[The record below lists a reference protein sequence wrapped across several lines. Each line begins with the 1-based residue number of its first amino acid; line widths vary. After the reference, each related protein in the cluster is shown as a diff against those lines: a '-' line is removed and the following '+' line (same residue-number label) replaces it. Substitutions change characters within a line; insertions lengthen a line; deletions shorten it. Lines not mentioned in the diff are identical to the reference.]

1 MAHVYLSADAHGCPP
16 WQHCVGVC
24 ISWTYWSQR
33 ISAAFLFFQS
43 DPLRLN
49 AALSLSLPLRLY
61 LSRSERKRDRNTWT
75 RVRLRRCLQA
85 WVSNPPLS
93 SGCLFKMKEVFFYFS
108 LNLHFFSVTCGSG
121 INLTGLIIVFIML
134 AFMRNCPYSRKVA
147 KTWFLAL
154 TDRKTTFKHLSHINF
169 HKIMSKTIIQI
180 MMATCNVFMM
190 DPFLFLFLC

>member
-93 SGCLFKMKEVFFYFS
+93 SGCLFKMKEVFF
-108 LNLHFFSVTCGSG
+108 FFSKSAFLLCDLWVWHKLNWSYHSIYNAGFYEKLPLKPKG
-121 INLTGLIIVFIML
+121 GKNLVPCVN
-134 AFMRNCPYSRKVA
+134 RQKN
-147 KTWFLAL
+147 
-154 TDRKTTFKHLSHINF
+154 N
-169 HKIMSKTIIQI
+169 IQ
-180 MMATCNVFMM
+180 T
-190 DPFLFLFLC
+190 P